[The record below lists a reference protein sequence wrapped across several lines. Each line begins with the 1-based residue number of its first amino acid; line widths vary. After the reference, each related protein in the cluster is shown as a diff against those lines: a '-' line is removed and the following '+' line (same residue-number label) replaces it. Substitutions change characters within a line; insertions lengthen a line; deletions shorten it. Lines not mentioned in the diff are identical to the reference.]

1 MHKSQFIKG
10 FITCWTL
17 VRTLTKYIS
26 VFFQHVE
33 PLFALVWLPSAF
45 VERAAAA
52 LPVGNKKCQADEQK
66 YPSSTK
72 TTMTATTTRTGQLAT
87 SLLWKIFYGSHI
99 GDRR

>member
-26 VFFQHVE
+26 VFLQHVE

-45 VERAAAA
+45 VGQAAAA
-52 LPVGNKKCQADEQK
+52 VPVANKICEADEHK
-66 YPSSTK
+66 NHHDGHNNK
-72 TTMTATTTRTGQLAT
+72 NWAT
-87 SLLWKIFYGSHI
+87 STLSTVEHFSTAVTLET
-99 GDRR
+99 GDRLPL